1 MKPAQFVRHPSVAL
15 IGIKGWQYRCSAGTL
30 SRPGQKSRWTGKSKV
45 IAFKYQIMTA
55 AYHNIDGVSRGS
67 GVMILREGRRIG
79 TLSDPLRSKNNKTDL
94 LLYNNPNERETVVGK
109 DVMPAALSYQTK

>member
-1 MKPAQFVRHPSVAL
+1 
-15 IGIKGWQYRCSAGTL
+15 
-30 SRPGQKSRWTGKSKV
+30 
-45 IAFKYQIMTA
+45 
-55 AYHNIDGVSRGS
+55 
-67 GVMILREGRRIG
+67 MILREGRRIG